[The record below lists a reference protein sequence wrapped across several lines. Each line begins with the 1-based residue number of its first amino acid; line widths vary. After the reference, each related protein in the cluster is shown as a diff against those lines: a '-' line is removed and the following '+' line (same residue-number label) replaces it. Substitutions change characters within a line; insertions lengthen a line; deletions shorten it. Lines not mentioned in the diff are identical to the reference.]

1 MCGLC
6 PEVTRSV
13 VTSLTPP
20 RVSQFVSDDTELW
33 ASPMM
38 QLGIMFLSIRM
49 VMTLKL
55 CDYDYQSNCFTLSS
69 GWLSAALLHCGM
81 DQTCVMWVR
90 SVLSWNTIMLMR
102 DLCLY
107 LWIVANCPVFIQ
119 QGIITED
126 GIILRDPLHHKLHT
140 LMFPP
145 FSQPGCPLDLNLHSV
160 FTASCLTLDTI
171 MEREWRME
179 SRGCIFRDT
188 DFAKYG
194 CVYIPLF
201 YICCRDVR
209 LSSIH
214 QAVLTRRQSDTLWAS
229 GPHCVTCRDNDY
241 FFITIKI
248 LWIIYTTMLGFEI
261 NHIFSL
267 FVWVVRKVFLYIG
280 GFYWRLRFC
289 AGSRFWGQQEKSP
302 LLIFNGGPW
311 SIGFFIVPPGHLLQK
326 IRGTRKRRIHR
337 SFFKSWGFYW
347 LGKN

>member
-69 GWLSAALLHCGM
+69 GWLSAALLHCEM

-126 GIILRDPLHHKLHT
+126 RIILRDPLHHKLHT

-248 LWIIYTTMLGFEI
+248 FLDYLYNNVGLWNKSHFQSFCVSCKKSVPL
-261 NHIFSL
+261 
-267 FVWVVRKVFLYIG
+267 
-280 GFYWRLRFC
+280 YWRL
-289 AGSRFWGQQEKSP
+289 
-302 LLIFNGGPW
+302 LLEAQ
-311 SIGFFIVPPGHLLQK
+311 VLC
-326 IRGTRKRRIHR
+326 RIQVLR
-337 SFFKSWGFYW
+337 TAREISSFD
-347 LGKN
+347 L